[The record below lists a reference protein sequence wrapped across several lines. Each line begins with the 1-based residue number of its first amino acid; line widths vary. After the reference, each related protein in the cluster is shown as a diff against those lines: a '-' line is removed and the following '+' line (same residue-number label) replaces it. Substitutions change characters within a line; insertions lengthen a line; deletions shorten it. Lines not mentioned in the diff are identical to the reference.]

1 MRGMANR
8 ACAPIVE
15 HRPCFYAGH
24 CAKVTVPFPASDYGP
39 AIPQHSHG
47 CPAPSAPGRPA
58 AFFKDD
64 AAASALRARLPHD
77 VDEAQQRLSPGEEIV
92 QDEHSVLRAEKFF
105 G

>member
-1 MRGMANR
+1 M
-8 ACAPIVE
+8 
-15 HRPCFYAGH
+15 
-24 CAKVTVPFPASDYGP
+24 PFSSEAITASD
-39 AIPQHSHG
+39 S
-47 CPAPSAPGRPA
+47 RRTPA
-58 AFFKDD
+58 ALLLLFNDD

>member
-1 MRGMANR
+1 MRGMPNR

-24 CAKVTVPFPASDYGP
+24 CAKVTVPFSSEAITASD
-39 AIPQHSHG
+39 S
-47 CPAPSAPGRPA
+47 RRTPA
-58 AFFKDD
+58 ARHQRAAALLLLFNDD

-92 QDEHSVLRAEKFF
+92 P

>member
-1 MRGMANR
+1 M
-8 ACAPIVE
+8 
-15 HRPCFYAGH
+15 
-24 CAKVTVPFPASDYGP
+24 PFSSEAITASDSRRTP
-39 AIPQHSHG
+39 A
-47 CPAPSAPGRPA
+47 ARTSAPPLLLL
-58 AFFKDD
+58 FNDD

>member
-1 MRGMANR
+1 M
-8 ACAPIVE
+8 E

-24 CAKVTVPFPASDYGP
+24 CAKVTVPFSSEAITASD
-39 AIPQHSHG
+39 S
-47 CPAPSAPGRPA
+47 RRTPA
-58 AFFKDD
+58 ARTSALLLLFNDD